1 MSDASS
7 ISAQAL
13 GVFGTAL
20 DVTAHNIANVST
32 EGYRSYSTNLA
43 DGQNGR
49 GVQVADIAR
58 AKDPGVD
65 VATEM
70 VGLIQTSDAYSAN
83 ATMRD
88 LSEKIMGPKRLRR
101 PLVPSSSSSSGQ

>member
-58 AKDPGVD
+58 AKEPGVD

-83 ATMRD
+83 ATM
-88 LSEKIMGPKRLRR
+88 LRTADETTGY
-101 PLVPSSSSSSGQ
+101 LLNAIA